1 MMLSSHHSPSIQ
13 TPIIPSTITGIIHS
27 ANQELFEQIS
37 TSLASIAIPFT
48 QSNDLNAQ
56 LEPLTSHLTVHFTP
70 PSMRDSLQHLLDSLH
85 NIIEPANHFLFTAIA
100 SCYCDLP
107 SLSPICFISTKNI
120 DVHPLLPL
128 FSSFSIPHISIPL
141 GLIFIASLENIE
153 ELILA
158 APQAN
163 IAIPAQFLNNLQ
175 SISFSHDFDSLFVT
189 VQPLTIPSFSNLQI
203 VRLSPGCPNS
213 IYFSPEF
220 LEFMTQRFFS
230 RGCAQLQT
238 VRDSAG
244 RILEVLAF
252 TSRAQLL
259 NDTPDLVL
267 PLPFEFD
274 GFQFLLTYL
283 EPLFTQ
289 KKKTIFEYP
298 FESSQE
304 HFSRF
309 ENVSDTLASR
319 IPLIYPHSD
328 KGGPN
333 ANNLVS
339 SIVSNITPA
348 NPYPVSTLSCRSSPS
363 FHIQLS
369 PFPTDWQQ
377 PILSLFT
384 TKMDISTCP
393 LQDFLLHD
401 PSFIIL
407 DIPPRYE
414 FHIPFFIPSSMAFAN
429 CGWVTIRSFS
439 KVKIILEIISPLH
452 NKLLISYLVSLH
464 LPASCNTYLC
474 LTTPAIANPSTTP
487 PLDADL
493 LELHTPPQ

>member
-1 MMLSSHHSPSIQ
+1 MMLSSHQSPSIQ
-13 TPIIPSTITGIIHS
+13 TPIIPPNITGIIYSTNHD
-27 ANQELFEQIS
+27 LFDEVS
-37 TSLASIAIPFT
+37 TSVASIAVPFT
-48 QSNDLNAQ
+48 QSNDLNVF
-56 LEPLTSHLTVHFTP
+56 LEPLTPHLTVHFTP
-70 PSMRDSLQHLLDSLH
+70 PTMRDSLQHLLDSLY
-85 NIIEPANHFLFTAIA
+85 NIIESVNHFLFTAIA

-107 SLSPICFISTKNI
+107 TLTPICFISTKKI
-120 DVHPLLPL
+120 DISPILPL
-128 FSSFSIPHISIPL
+128 FLSFSIPHISIPL
-141 GLIFIASLENIE
+141 GLVFVASLETIE
-153 ELILA
+153 DLILA

-175 SISFSHDFDSLFVT
+175 SISFTHDCDSLFVT
-189 VQPLTIPSFSNLQI
+189 IQPLTVPSFSNLQI

-230 RGCAQLQT
+230 RGGAQLQT

-252 TSRAQLL
+252 TSRANLL
-259 NDTPDLVL
+259 NDTPDLIL

-274 GFQFLLTYL
+274 GYQFLLSHL
-283 EPLFTQ
+283 EPLFTP

-319 IPLIYPHSD
+319 IPLIYPHTD

-333 ANNLVS
+333 ANTLIS
-339 SIVSNITPA
+339 SIVSSSTPA
-348 NPYPVSTLSCRSSPS
+348 DPYPVSTLSYRNSPS

-377 PILSLFT
+377 PTLLLFNN
-384 TKMDISTCP
+384 KMEISACP
-393 LQDFLLHD
+393 LQDFLLHN

-414 FHIPFFIPSSMAFAN
+414 FHIPFFIPSSTALSN
-429 CGWVTIRSFS
+429 YGWVSIRSF
-439 KVKIILEIISPLH
+439 
-452 NKLLISYLVSLH
+452 
-464 LPASCNTYLC
+464 
-474 LTTPAIANPSTTP
+474 
-487 PLDADL
+487 
-493 LELHTPPQ
+493 